1 MAQNRMMI
9 PKPQMRRHYVREW
22 RKFRGL
28 TQEQLAERTP
38 FTAGAISQL
47 ETGRTR
53 YTQEMLEALAFA
65 LDCRPGDL
73 LNRDPNKEG
82 AVVDLFDGLSDED
95 RRRAILMI
103 QALKSA

>member
-1 MAQNRMMI
+1 MSDRRMMI
-9 PKPQMRRHYVREW
+9 PKSTPRRHYVREW

-38 FTAGAISQL
+38 FTSGAISQL

-82 AVVDLFDGLSDED
+82 DVVDLFDGMTDD
-95 RRRAILMI
+95 DKRRAILMI